1 MNSPAFFQFELG
13 RAQAQLASVF
23 GTLSALPPADV
34 PGGRADVC
42 GSSVSGRDTYYD
54 FAESWVPASHPQC
67 FVRRIFKPEV
77 TLATR

>member
-1 MNSPAFFQFELG
+1 MNSPVFFQFELG

-23 GTLSALPPADV
+23 GTLPALAPADV
-34 PGGRADVC
+34 ASGPVDVC
-42 GSSVSGRDTYYD
+42 GSSASGRDTHYD

-67 FVRRIFKPEV
+67 FVRRIFKPEA